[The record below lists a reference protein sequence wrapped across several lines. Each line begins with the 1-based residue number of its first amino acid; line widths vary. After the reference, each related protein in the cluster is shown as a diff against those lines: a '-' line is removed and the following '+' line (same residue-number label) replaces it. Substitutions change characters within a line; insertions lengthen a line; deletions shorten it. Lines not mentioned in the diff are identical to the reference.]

1 MLSDEK
7 PKNIFEPASQ
17 PDKTSEEAKDLS
29 FEEMFDKCSQFHEKI
44 ANEVDSQ
51 LQRVKLT
58 PSKIRS
64 YLSHPQN
71 FSQKDWRIVSAQQ
84 EKNQAM
90 LDSLIHKIGHAEK
103 KERKKKIKKKKIV
116 TRRKWIKM
124 D

>member
-17 PDKTSEEAKDLS
+17 PEPPPEEAKNLS
-29 FEEMFDKCSQFHEKI
+29 FEELFDRCSQIHEKI
-44 ANEVDSQ
+44 ATEVDSQ
-51 LQRVKLT
+51 LQRVKLS

-64 YLSHPQN
+64 YLSHPKN
-71 FSQKDWRIVSAQQ
+71 FSQKDWRLVSSQQ

-90 LDSLIHKIGHAEK
+90 LNSLIQKTDHAEK
-103 KERKKKIKKKKIV
+103 KEKKKKRKRKKIV
-116 TRRKWIKM
+116 SRRKWIKM